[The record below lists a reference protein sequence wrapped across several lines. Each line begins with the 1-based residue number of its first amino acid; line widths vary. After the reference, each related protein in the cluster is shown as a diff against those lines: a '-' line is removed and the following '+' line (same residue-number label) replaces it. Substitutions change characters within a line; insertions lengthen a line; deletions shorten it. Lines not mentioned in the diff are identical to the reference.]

1 MKTSQF
7 HASGIAT
14 LILVAALSLLY
25 GCGQPQER
33 KGHYPPNTT
42 QKADTKFVR
51 FHDHGNGEGLLETA
65 IATYRGKNGEK
76 VELISAVHV
85 ADAGYYARLA
95 KMFESYDSLLY
106 EMVKA
111 KGTKPPPPGRRK
123 ATESGG
129 MISMF
134 QRMMRDTLK
143 LEFQIEAIDY
153 RAKNF
158 VHADLDAETFYE
170 LSEERGESLIRLMF
184 NSAIAAMGR
193 SGTDKDKSDPN
204 MGMKMLFALFS
215 KDRARLLKYLL
226 AKELQNMEELMA
238 GLSKGPDGKGSVI
251 LIERNKQLMRVLHQ
265 RLDKGEKQLGLFYGG
280 AHLHDV
286 EQRIFKEIGLQRTSV
301 RWEKAWEIR
310 KPKKATETKGP
321 KKVNSTDKR

>member
-1 MKTSQF
+1 MKTPVPIIGY
-7 HASGIAT
+7 AI
-14 LILVAALSLLY
+14 LIGAAVFACLQVVGVAQ
-25 GCGQPQER
+25 GR
-33 KGHYPPNTT
+33 KGHYPPNTS

-51 FHDHGNGEGLLETA
+51 FHDHGDGEGLLETA
-65 IATYRGKNGEK
+65 IATYEGKNGEK
-76 VELISAVHV
+76 VELISAVHI

-95 KMFESYDSLLY
+95 KLFKSYDSLLY

-134 QRMMRDTLK
+134 QRFMRNTLQ
-143 LEFQIEAIDY
+143 LEFQLEAIDY
-153 RAKNF
+153 RAQNF
-158 VHADLDAETFYE
+158 VHADLDAETFKK
-170 LSEERGESLIRLMF
+170 LSDERGESLIQLMF
-184 NSAIAAMGR
+184 NTALNAGR
-193 SGTDKDKSDPN
+193 STDKSKKQPDPN
-204 MGMKMLFALFS
+204 MGMKMFFALFS
-215 KDRARLLKYLL
+215 KDRSRILKYLL

-251 LIERNKQLMRVLHQ
+251 LIERNKHLIKVLHQ
-265 RLDKGEKQLGLFYGG
+265 RLDKGEKKLGLFYGG

-286 EQRIFKEIGLQRTSV
+286 EQRIFKEIGLRRTSV

-310 KPKKATETKGP
+310 KPKKPTKKAPATTK
-321 KKVNSTDKR
+321 KD